1 MHRPLL
7 SSESSASVSI
17 PTATTATYI
26 HHRRHYGRLPSPS
39 SLCDESVGFVG
50 VVLHALV
57 CGSALL
63 TAYLCCVPYAT
74 VGIVQH
80 IPRRSVPEG
89 IANIRIAILSLFDQ
103 HQTKQ
108 QHLSWV
114 DGAYHGVR
122 FDVLSTAAVRPVS
135 MVLAWVASWLTGNLV
150 RKFGAPFSSRRWSA
164 SRDDVDDRST
174 IATTSKRSADLRAG
188 NA

>member
-1 MHRPLL
+1 MIRSDVQASTLAACHSKDVLL
-7 SSESSASVSI
+7 TKTRYTSPVCIGHYSQARAVLPSAFLLLLLP
-17 PTATTATYI
+17 PTSTIVAITAAYL
-26 HHRRHYGRLPSPS
+26 HRRRYAMR
-39 SLCDESVGFVG
+39 
-50 VVLHALV
+50 VLAL
-57 CGSALL
+57 
-63 TAYLCCVPYAT
+63 
-74 VGIVQH
+74 
-80 IPRRSVPEG
+80 SVPEG

-108 QHLSWV
+108 QHLSWA